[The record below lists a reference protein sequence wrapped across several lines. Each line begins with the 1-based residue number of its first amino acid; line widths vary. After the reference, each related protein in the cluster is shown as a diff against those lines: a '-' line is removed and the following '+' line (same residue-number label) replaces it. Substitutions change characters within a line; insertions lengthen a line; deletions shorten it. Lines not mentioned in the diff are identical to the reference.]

1 MNIKSYK
8 IKYTPQYGGS
18 INIDPTNNEIFLSI
32 NQNRQ
37 NINKISKELLNIIE
51 NLDRLFTLLIR
62 YKTSNK
68 SDKRSILDDIYDLG
82 KEITKNRNQTTDS
95 ILGKDFYSYFMSSS
109 VKKIKK
115 IDIHEILDVDS
126 LNKDRYDFYFNE
138 IKEFFNVRIEIYM
151 EKINRLFEI
160 KLSNKFYKFN
170 DSDKKL
176 LENKNY
182 DINFSLNTLYKK
194 FKNSI

>member
-1 MNIKSYK
+1 MSIKSYK
-8 IKYTPQYGGS
+8 INYSLQYGGS
-18 INIDPTNNEIFLSI
+18 INIDSSNNQIFISI
-32 NQNRQ
+32 NQNRK
-37 NINKISKELLNIIE
+37 NINKISKELLNIIG

-82 KEITKNRNQTTDS
+82 KEITKNKNQTTDS

-138 IKEFFNVRIEIYM
+138 IKEFFNLRIEIYM

-182 DINFSLNTLYKK
+182 DINFSLNNLYKK

>member
-1 MNIKSYK
+1 MSIKSYK
-8 IKYTPQYGGS
+8 INYSLQYGGS
-18 INIDPTNNEIFLSI
+18 INIDSSNNQIFISI
-32 NQNRQ
+32 NQNRK
-37 NINKISKELLNIIE
+37 NINKISKELLNIIG

-68 SDKRSILDDIYDLG
+68 SDKRNILDDIYDLG
-82 KEITKNRNQTTDS
+82 KEITKNKNQTTDS

-182 DINFSLNTLYKK
+182 DINFSLNNLYKK

>member
-8 IKYTPQYGGS
+8 INYTPQYGGS

-62 YKTSNK
+62 YKSSNK
-68 SDKRSILDDIYDLG
+68 SDKRNMLNDIYDLG
-82 KEITKNRNQTTDS
+82 KKITKNKNETTDS

-126 LNKDRYDFYFNE
+126 VNKDRYDFYFNE

-151 EKINRLFEI
+151 EKINRLFDI
-160 KLSNKFYKFN
+160 KLSNRLYKFN
-170 DSDKKL
+170 NSEKNL
-176 LENKNY
+176 LESKYY
-182 DINFSLNTLYKK
+182 DINFNLNNLYKK

>member
-1 MNIKSYK
+1 
-8 IKYTPQYGGS
+8 
-18 INIDPTNNEIFLSI
+18 
-32 NQNRQ
+32 
-37 NINKISKELLNIIE
+37 
-51 NLDRLFTLLIR
+51 
-62 YKTSNK
+62 
-68 SDKRSILDDIYDLG
+68 
-82 KEITKNRNQTTDS
+82 
-95 ILGKDFYSYFMSSS
+95 MSSS

-138 IKEFFNVRIEIYM
+138 IKEFFNLRIEIYM

-182 DINFSLNTLYKK
+182 DINFSLNNLYKK